1 MLSLNSNIYSLLLNE
16 IEKNTSSVFLLK
28 TANKSALEKLY
39 IEKSSSQNNS
49 NYFYKN
55 YCSPSLSEPYDP
67 IISIIKRHLFN
78 EELIDNVFSSVN
90 IYPVHKEIIKNY
102 LISGQ
107 TNRNEDVLHCDYHY
121 EKNRLYLGLFNI
133 LNHLSNDKQLI
144 IFLDNFNLAN
154 YSTILWI
161 KWILSSQLKS
171 NFKIVAS
178 IDSYNYYNSDY
189 QSEFDNLIQ
198 ILQLKSLVIE
208 TNKTHTTN
216 FASKFKHSDE
226 LSINLEYAHNFFN
239 LFALEEAIEYYK
251 NYYSLLKL
259 KNSPSQDFS
268 EVISYLGDS
277 YFFLNDFDTA
287 QEYYENLLNIGL
299 DIDNTYIVIL
309 ATQKLSMLFIIKCKY
324 TIAENLANQ
333 SYKLALKLNDELLI
347 VNSYFLIFLI
357 NEKAKYR
364 TTISHYNFEE
374 DFIWL
379 AAKYN
384 KKNMLSYFLTHTYNG
399 ISYASPSD
407 EKITYY
413 NQGHQL
419 ATELDNQNCIIS
431 AHLKTALVY
440 AVRGYYNISIKFY
453 KKVEELLI
461 EMKDYFRLAQT
472 YNGMGYYY
480 LTSGDYE
487 NANIYYDKALKNL
500 KYSWNFDEICMTL
513 INLGLNSLLACNY
526 ENAENCFNI
535 FLSIV
540 NELKIDRLRLSTLS
554 RIYGIIGLNNYYLG
568 NYYRLFSLLS
578 KMTPVDA
585 PIKGKY
591 LEDDDDEFFLYNFLQ
606 GLLLKSEG
614 NFLEAK
620 KYFKR
625 AEVHLNRL
633 EGSLKCLYPKF
644 SYEYCS
650 LLISLG
656 YTDAANQI
664 KSTAIEFCISN
675 NYNFY
680 LDLLRNNKINYISL
694 KNSTTDLQWIIEAA
708 KQQANIDDLNS
719 KISEINFLNLFQ
731 ETLSSSDNINTVKNF
746 SMQIIENRFA
756 LDYTLLISLYDSN
769 DSFIKLSEE
778 IVISKETLFNLK
790 NSLNHINKSF
800 IISRKDSNC
809 TILDKIGTI
818 INIQIYSL
826 VYIPIIKDNEVKC
839 FFLGITR
846 ISKNI
851 LSSEIIINSDNIR
864 ILNIAIKQLFETI
877 QRIKGQEKLLSAAN
891 TDILTGLYNRQG
903 FYNNIASIVKTD
915 KFDSSFNHHFLIYID
930 LDNFKFYNDSFGHKI
945 GDKVLKLFANILKA
959 KITCYDMAIRY
970 GGDEFILFLS
980 NSNKENCTI
989 LIESIYEELYMKHGF
1004 KSDISSLLDREI
1016 SIPKDRLLS
1025 FSAGI
1030 IDLSSKDNF
1039 NISELVDRADKAM
1052 YESKK
1057 NGKSCY
1063 IFS

>member
-1 MLSLNSNIYSLLLNE
+1 MISLNSNLYSLLLNE

-28 TANKSALEKLY
+28 TANRDALEKLY
-39 IEKSSSQNNS
+39 KEKNLNESNH

-55 YCSPSLSEPYDP
+55 YSSSSLSEPYDP
-67 IISIIKRHLFN
+67 IISLVKKYLFSEDIID
-78 EELIDNVFSSVN
+78 EVFRDIN
-90 IYPVHKEIIKNY
+90 IYPSHKELLKNY
-102 LISGQ
+102 LINGQ
-107 TNRNEDVLHCDYHY
+107 TNRNEEVLHCDYHY

-133 LNHLSNDKQLI
+133 LNYISKDRALI
-144 IFLDNFNLAN
+144 IFLDNLNLGN

-161 KWILSSQLKS
+161 KWILSNQLKS

-178 IDSYNYYNSDY
+178 IDDYNYYNSDY
-189 QSEFDNLIQ
+189 QIEFDNLIQ
-198 ILQLKSLVIE
+198 MLQLKSLIIE
-208 TNKTHTTN
+208 TNKTHSTKLDLN
-216 FASKFKHSDE
+216 FKPSDE
-226 LSINLEYAHNFFN
+226 FSITIEYAHNFFN
-239 LFALEEAIEYYK
+239 LFALEEAIESYK
-251 NYYSLLKL
+251 NYYNLLKL
-259 KNSPSQDFS
+259 KNSPLLDFS

-287 QEYYENLLNIGL
+287 QEYYESLLNIDL
-299 DIDNTYIVIL
+299 DIDSTYIRIL
-309 ATQKLSMLFIIKCKY
+309 ATQKLSMLFIIKGKY

-333 SYKLALKLNDELLI
+333 SYKLALKLNNEPLI
-347 VNSYFLIFLI
+347 INSFFLIFLI

-399 ISYASPSD
+399 ISYASPDD

-413 NQGHQL
+413 NQGHHL

-440 AVRGYYNISIKFY
+440 AVRGYYNISIQFY

-461 EMKDYFRLAQT
+461 QMKDYFRLAQT
-472 YNGMGYYY
+472 YNGIGYYY
-480 LTSGDYE
+480 LTSGDYK

-500 KYSWNFDEICMTL
+500 KSSWNFDEICMTL

-526 ENAENCFNI
+526 KNAENCFNI

-578 KMTPVDA
+578 KMTPIDT
-585 PIKGKY
+585 PIKRKY
-591 LEDDDDEFFLYNFLQ
+591 LEEDDDEFFLYNFLQ

-614 NFLEAK
+614 NFLDAR

-625 AEVHLNRL
+625 AEIYLNRI

-644 SYEYCS
+644 SHEYCS

-656 YTDAANQI
+656 YTDDAKKI
-664 KSTAIEFCISN
+664 KTNAIDFCIKN
-675 NYNFY
+675 NYSFY
-680 LDLLRNNKINYISL
+680 LDLLRNNNTPNLFL
-694 KNSTTDLQWIIEAA
+694 KNSTTHLQWVVEAA
-708 KQQANIDDLNS
+708 RQQANIDNLNS

-731 ETLSSSDNINTVKNF
+731 ENLSSSDNIKTVKKL
-746 SMQIIENRFA
+746 SLQLIENRFA
-756 LDYTLLISLYDSN
+756 LDHTILISLDDYN
-769 DSFIKLSEE
+769 DTFIKLSEE
-778 IVISKETLFNLK
+778 ITISKEKLIQLENSFN
-790 NSLNHINKSF
+790 NINTSF
-800 IISRKDSNC
+800 ISSRKDSNYS
-809 TILDKIGTI
+809 ILDKIGSI
-818 INIQIYSL
+818 LNIEIYSL
-826 VYIPIIKDNEVKC
+826 VYIPITKDNEIKC
-839 FFLGITR
+839 FFLGITK
-846 ISKNI
+846 ISKDI

-864 ILNIAIKQLFETI
+864 ILNIAIKQLFETT

-891 TDILTGLYNRQG
+891 TDVLTGLYNRQG
-903 FYNNIASIVKTD
+903 FYNNI
-915 KFDSSFNHHFLIYID
+915 SSFINKDKSDFSFDHHFLIYID
-930 LDNFKFYNDSFGHKI
+930 LDNFKFYNDTFGHKI
-945 GDKVLKLFANILKA
+945 GDNVLKLFANILKL
-959 KITCYDMAIRY
+959 KITSTDMAIRY

-980 NSNKENCTI
+980 NSNKNNCTT
-989 LIESIYEELYMKHGF
+989 LIKSIYEELYMKYGF
-1004 KSDISSLLDREI
+1004 KSEI
-1016 SIPKDRLLS
+1016 SALLGRDVSIPEDRLLS
-1025 FSAGI
+1025 FSTGI
-1030 IDLSSKDNF
+1030 IDLSSNKNL
-1039 NISELVDRADKAM
+1039 NISELVEIADKAM
-1052 YESKK
+1052 YKAKK